1 MTESCKMPSEVTVP
15 SLAHALNRKGVHVL
29 FPSDMDANVMVGAGA
44 TTLSRVGGMRQG
56 SRAALQTT
64 TLQRGK
70 LETSF
75 CLPKPLYFGVS

>member
-1 MTESCKMPSEVTVP
+1 MPSEVTVP
-15 SLAHALNRKGVHVL
+15 SLAHALNRKGLHFL
-29 FPSDMDANVMVGAGA
+29 CFPRTWMHTSWWELEQPLYPELEDV
-44 TTLSRVGGMRQG
+44 RQE

-75 CLPKPLYFGVS
+75 YLPKPLYFGIS